1 MTIAAT
7 AARLDLRLNSSD
19 KSSISRAAELHGV
32 PVAAFGLHDK
42 AARFYRAY
50 GFRDVSDL
58 SSDVEGESLYLPLG
72 KSAG

>member
-7 AARLDLRLNSSD
+7 TARLNLRLNSSD

-32 PVAAFGLHDK
+32 PVAAFVLHDK

-50 GFRDVSDL
+50 GFRDMGDPS
-58 SSDVEGESLYLPLG
+58 GTRESLYLPHG
-72 KSAG
+72 KWVG